1 MDKINALLADLE
13 NRIKENILEIENL
26 STINEKLRAENKN
39 LSIEKNDV
47 EKSFSLLDDKFKAL
61 KIASTISGSENDIN
75 ETKGEINLLIAE
87 RGGAST
93 ERGRAGAG
101 AGGAAA
107 AAWGARVRDDGVGR
121 TAAVLLCGR
130 RLDMGRQLTV
140 GL

>member
-75 ETKGEINLLIAE
+75 ETKGEINLLIRE
-87 RGGAST
+87 IDVCIS
-93 ERGRAGAG
+93 
-101 AGGAAA
+101 
-107 AAWGARVRDDGVGR
+107 
-121 TAAVLLCGR
+121 
-130 RLDMGRQLTV
+130 QLSE
-140 GL
+140 